1 MKKDLKK
8 ISSALAFALDE
19 ACKDNT
25 NSELI
30 DELAEALITCE
41 KLLATKK
48 SK

>member
-8 ISSALAFALDE
+8 IFSALAFAFDE
-19 ACKDNT
+19 ACNDNT
-25 NSELI
+25 NQELI
-30 DELAEALITCE
+30 DELSDALITCE